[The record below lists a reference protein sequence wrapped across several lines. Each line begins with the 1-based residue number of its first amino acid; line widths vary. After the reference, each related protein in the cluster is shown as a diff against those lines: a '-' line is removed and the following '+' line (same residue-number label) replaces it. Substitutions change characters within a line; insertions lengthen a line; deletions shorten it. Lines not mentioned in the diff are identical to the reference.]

1 MIRKALA
8 DRGVRTVESGVDPS
22 IILIEDRQFGDEG
35 IDDVRPDSMQEQKQ
49 PLDPPQQTGPGDGR
63 AIEIE
68 TSRVHPRSRAS
79 DV

>member
-22 IILIEDRQFGDEG
+22 IIPIEDRQFGDEG

-49 PLDPPQQTGPGDGR
+49 PLDPPQQSGAGDTR
-63 AIEIE
+63 ATEIG
-68 TSRVHPRSRAS
+68 TSPVHPRNRVS

>member
-22 IILIEDRQFGDEG
+22 LVPIEDRQFGDEG
-35 IDDVRPDSMQEQKQ
+35 IDDDRSDSMQEQKQ
-49 PLDPPQQTGPGDGR
+49 PLDPPQQSGVGDSR
-63 AIEIE
+63 ATEIE
-68 TSRVHPRSRAS
+68 TSPVHPRSRAS